1 VFSGGNRVSPIA
13 YRSEIDGL
21 RAIAVLSVVLYHFG
35 VSSMSGGFVG
45 VDVFF
50 VISGYL
56 ITAILRRQFDTGAFS
71 IADFYRR
78 RALRIL
84 PALLSMLVILCIL
97 APILF
102 TPVDIKALARSVPAV
117 AVFLSNFYFAREF
130 FYFDPAADTQMLLHT
145 WSLAVEEQFYILY
158 PIMLGLAFRFARR
171 FLAVLVWA
179 SVALSFALSV
189 YLLET
194 DQAKIAFYMFPPRAW
209 ELGLG
214 AVIALGGS
222 PVVTNRM
229 AREALS
235 VGGVALIAFGV
246 FSLNAASTFPGV
258 NAVAPCL
265 GAALVIAYGSGTR
278 LGAVL
283 GSRLPRA
290 IGKISYSFYLWH
302 WPVAVIARQFIG
314 AELGLPGLA
323 VCLFF
328 SLGLSILS
336 YRWIETPFRDRKWT
350 RVSARKLLAVA
361 LASLLGM
368 AAAGPALARIA
379 PASLLLRN
387 PQAARDLAYLDY
399 DRRPESRKD
408 VARDVCFLTDAS
420 PQARLNI
427 ETCLPSRKDQPNVL
441 VFGDSH
447 LAYLLPGLRSAFPET
462 HFVQATVAGCT
473 PVDDYSLGR
482 PYCRPMIDMIYDRLS
497 RQPYQ
502 AVVLGGRWMERD
514 IPSLVRSIHRL
525 RNDGHTVIVV
535 GPALEYSDAL
545 PAVLARQSWI
555 GPGLSTD
562 AFLRKEPRGLDRLM
576 RDAVSRAGAV
586 YVSQQTVLCSGEHC
600 QARTPSGAPIV
611 FDYAHLTSEGA
622 RYAAMSI
629 RQSSPRL
636 AQLLTAP

>member
-1 VFSGGNRVSPIA
+1 MSTIA

-21 RAIAVLSVVLYHFG
+21 RAVAVIAVVLYHFG
-35 VSSMSGGFVG
+35 VSALSGGFIG

-56 ITAILRRQFDTGAFS
+56 ITAILRRQFDAGAFS

-84 PALLSMLVILCIL
+84 PVLLFMLAVLCML

-102 TPVDIKALARSVPAV
+102 TPMDIKALARSVPAV

-158 PIMLGLAFRFARR
+158 PIVLGLAFRFARR
-171 FLAVLVWA
+171 LVAVLVWIA
-179 SVALSFALSV
+179 VAVSFALSV
-189 YLLET
+189 YLLQT

-222 PVVTNRM
+222 PVVTNRT
-229 AREALS
+229 AREILS
-235 VGGVALIAFGV
+235 AGGIGLIAFGV
-246 FSLNAASTFPGV
+246 FSLNATSSFPGV

-278 LGAVL
+278 LGSVL
-283 GSRLPRA
+283 GSALPRT
-290 IGKISYSFYLWH
+290 IGKISYSLYLWH
-302 WPVAVIARQFIG
+302 WPVAVIARQFMG

-323 VCLFF
+323 ICL
-328 SLGLSILS
+328 SVSMGLSILS
-336 YRWIETPFRDRKWT
+336 YRWIETPFRDREWT
-350 RVSARKLLAVA
+350 RVPARKVLAIA

-368 AAAGPALARIA
+368 AAAGPALARM
-379 PASLLLRN
+379 ASTSLMLSR

-399 DRRPESRKD
+399 DRRPQSRTE
-408 VARDVCFLTDAS
+408 VARDVCFLTDES
-420 PQARLNI
+420 PQDRLDAA
-427 ETCLPSRKDQPNVL
+427 TCLTERPDQPNIL

-447 LAYLLPGLRSAFPET
+447 LAYLLPGLRTAFHES
-462 HFVQATVAGCT
+462 HFVQATAAGCK
-473 PVDDYSLGR
+473 PVDDYNLGR

-497 RQPYQ
+497 RHPYQ
-502 AVVLGGRWMERD
+502 AVVLGARWAEKD
-514 IPSLVRSIHRL
+514 IPSVVRSIHRL
-525 RNDGHTVIVV
+525 RAQGHTVIVL
-535 GPALEYSDAL
+535 GPALEYSDSL

-562 AFLRKEPRGLDRLM
+562 AFLRKEPRALDRRM
-576 RDAVSRAGAV
+576 GDAVRRAGAV
-586 YVSQQTVLCSGEHC
+586 YVSQQTGLCLGNRC
-600 QARTPSGAPIV
+600 QTRTPSGAPIT

-622 RYAAMSI
+622 RYAAERI
-629 RQSSPRL
+629 KQDNPEL
-636 AQLLTAP
+636 ARVLGQP